1 MIYGMRVLDLKSREE
16 LIREMKRLGADPPG
30 IGLMFPKGLTRAIR
44 LSDVPCKIANLLKQ
58 ELLSRG
64 GDCAVSHG
72 TLTHAVE
79 TTDLLMLATERQ
91 YRKLI
96 RKLKRQNFFDLP
108 RLSDALQ
115 KCVRHMNRTRYP
127 VHLGERT
134 VDLGSRTY
142 VMGVLNVTPDS
153 FSDGGLTLDPEKAYD
168 GALALS
174 AAGADVID
182 VGGESTRPGAAQVSE
197 AEELARVLPVVER
210 LQPHGELC
218 ISVDTYKARVAERA
232 IAAGAQMVN
241 DISGLRFDP
250 EMAPVLADG
259 RVAVVLMHIKGTPRD
274 MQQDPVYED
283 VMGEIIAYLE
293 GSMEIALAAGVR
305 EEQILVDPGIGFG
318 KRLQDNLDILK
329 RLSEL
334 KVLGRPIVL
343 GTSRKAFIG
352 AILDLPVSQRVEG
365 TAATVTL
372 GITNGANM
380 VRVHDV
386 AEMVRVVRMT
396 DAVVQRG

>member
-1 MIYGMRVLDLKSREE
+1 MIYGMRVLDLTSREE
-16 LIREMKRLGADPPG
+16 LIREMRRLGADPPG
-30 IGLMFPKGLTRAIR
+30 IGLMFPKGLTRAVR
-44 LSDVPCKIANLLKQ
+44 LSHVPCKIANLLKQ

-72 TLTHAVE
+72 TLTHSVE
-79 TTDLLMLATERQ
+79 TTDVLMLATERQ

-96 RKLKRQNFFDLP
+96 RKLKRQNYFGLP

-115 KCVRHMNRTRYP
+115 RCIRHMNRTQYL
-127 VHLGERT
+127 VALGERT
-134 VDLGSRTY
+134 VDLGSRTH
-142 VMGVLNVTPDS
+142 VMGILNVTPDS
-153 FSDGGLTLDPEKAYD
+153 FSDGGLALDPEEACAR
-168 GALALS
+168 ALALS
-174 AAGADVID
+174 AAGADIID

-197 AEELARVLPVVER
+197 SQELARVLPVLER
-210 LQPHGELC
+210 LQAHGELC

-232 IAAGAQMVN
+232 IAAGARMIN

-250 EMAPVLADG
+250 EMAPVLAQG
-259 RVAVVLMHIKGTPRD
+259 GVAVVLMHIKGTPRD
-274 MQQDPVYED
+274 MQKDPVYED

-293 GSMEIALAAGVR
+293 ASMEIAVDAGIR
-305 EEQILVDPGIGFG
+305 EEQILIDPGIGFG

-334 KVLGRPIVL
+334 RMLGRPIVL
-343 GTSRKAFIG
+343 GTSRKSFIG
-352 AILDLPVSQRVEG
+352 AILDLPVSERVEG
-365 TAATVTL
+365 TAATVAL
-372 GITNGANM
+372 GILKGANM

-386 AEMVRVVRMT
+386 TEMVRVARMT

>member
-1 MIYGMRVLDLKSREE
+1 MRVLDLKSREE

-72 TLTHAVE
+72 TLTHSVE
-79 TTDLLMLATERQ
+79 TTDVLMLATERQ

-96 RKLKRQNFFDLP
+96 RKLKRQNFFDLL
-108 RLSDALQ
+108 RLSDALL

-127 VHLGERT
+127 VQLGERT
-134 VDLGSRTY
+134 VDLGCRTH
-142 VMGVLNVTPDS
+142 VMGILNVTPDS
-153 FSDGGLTLDPEKAYD
+153 FSDGGLTLDPENACAR
-168 GALALS
+168 ALALS

-232 IAAGAQMVN
+232 IAAGARMIN

-293 GSMEIALAAGVR
+293 GSMEIAVAAGIR
-305 EEQILVDPGIGFG
+305 EEHILVDPGIGFG

-372 GITNGANM
+372 GIFNGANM

>member
-1 MIYGMRVLDLKSREE
+1 MIYGMRVLDLTSREE

-79 TTDLLMLATERQ
+79 TTDVLMLATERQ

-96 RKLKRQNFFDLP
+96 QKLKRQNFFGLP
-108 RLSDALQ
+108 RLSDELH
-115 KCVRHMNRTRYP
+115 KCIRHMNRTRYP
-127 VHLGERT
+127 VFLGERT
-134 VDLGSRTY
+134 LDLGSRTH
-142 VMGVLNVTPDS
+142 VMGILNVTPDS
-153 FSDGGLTLDPEKAYD
+153 FSDGGLTLDPQKACAR
-168 GALALS
+168 ALALS

-197 AEELARVLPVVER
+197 TQELARILPVLEGLR
-210 LQPHGELC
+210 AHGELC
-218 ISVDTYKARVAERA
+218 ISVDTYKARVAEKA
-232 IAAGAQMVN
+232 IAAGARMIN

-259 RVAVVLMHIKGTPRD
+259 GVAVVLMHIRGTPRD

-283 VMGEIIAYLE
+283 VMGEIIGYLE
-293 GSMEIALAAGVR
+293 ASMEIAVAAGIR
-305 EEQILVDPGIGFG
+305 EEQLLVDPGIGFG
-318 KRLQDNLDILK
+318 KRLQDNLDILR

-343 GTSRKAFIG
+343 GTSRKSFIG
-352 AILDLPVSQRVEG
+352 AILDLPVSQRLEG

-372 GITNGANM
+372 GIMRGANM

-396 DAVVQRG
+396 DAVVQRR